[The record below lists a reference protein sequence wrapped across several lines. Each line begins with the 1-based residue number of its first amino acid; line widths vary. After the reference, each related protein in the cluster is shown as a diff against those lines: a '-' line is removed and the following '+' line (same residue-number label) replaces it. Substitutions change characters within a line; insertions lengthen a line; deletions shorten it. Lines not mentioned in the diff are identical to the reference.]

1 MTKKIID
8 FNRLPK
14 QEYQKPVMEVIEL
27 QHKSQILAGSVT
39 SVTTTGLDDDL
50 NKDDNP
56 GDIWN
61 EAMSRRHTVWDEDEE
76 E

>member
-1 MTKKIID
+1 MTKKVID

-39 SVTTTGLDDDL
+39 SVTTTDLDMGDELVLPPGGL
-50 NKDDNP
+50 P
-56 GDIWN
+56 GTPWN
-61 EAMSRRHTVWDEDEE
+61 DAM
-76 E
+76 